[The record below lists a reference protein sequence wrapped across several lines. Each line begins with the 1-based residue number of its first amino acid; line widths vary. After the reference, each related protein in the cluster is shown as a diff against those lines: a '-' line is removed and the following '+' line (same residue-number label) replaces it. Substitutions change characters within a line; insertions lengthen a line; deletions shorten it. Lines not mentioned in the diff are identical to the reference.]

1 LYTYDGDIWVG
12 LMTVKEAIEHAAGL
26 DVEGIEFFDKMHLP
40 NYPHPTAYDLLGLKE
55 YVEFFGMAVSC
66 YSFYIDTLIHS
77 EKKATFEE
85 EGKQVKDA
93 LGAAKVLGAK
103 IVRVAEQVHWLTI
116 QYITLAERYGLKMG
130 VEIHSPIPAKLIF
143 GEKETEDN
151 PARCLVPKLV

>member
-1 LYTYDGDIWVG
+1 MYTYDGDIWVG

-103 IVRVAEQVHWLTI
+103 IVRVAEQAGSLANDSIHHPSRKIWLKNGRRNTF
-116 QYITLAERYGLKMG
+116 A
-130 VEIHSPIPAKLIF
+130 
-143 GEKETEDN
+143 N
-151 PARCLVPKLV
+151 PS